1 MSTNLEIEFK
11 NMLSESEYEQLL
23 NHFSISEEQIWT
35 QKNVYFDTKAFD
47 LKRQK
52 AALRVRIK
60 NSTYELTLKTQAE
73 VGLLETNQMITKT
86 DYTTLKHDHR
96 LINGPVYEALMDLG
110 ININDLRVITDL
122 TTKRAEVDYQDGLL
136 VLDKSFYGEVID
148 FELEYEVKDYNKG
161 LNIFNELLAKHNIPT
176 RPAQNK
182 IKRATAANT
191 QL

>member
-60 NSTYELTLKTQAE
+60 NNTYELTLKTQAE

-86 DYTTLKHDHR
+86 EYTTLKHDHR

-122 TTKRAEVDYQDGLL
+122 TTKRAEVVYQDGLL

>member
-60 NSTYELTLKTQAE
+60 NNTYELTLKTQAE

-122 TTKRAEVDYQDGLL
+122 ITKRAEVDYQDGLL

-182 IKRATAANT
+182 IKRATSAKT

>member
-11 NMLSESEYEQLL
+11 NMLNESEYEQLL

-60 NSTYELTLKTQAE
+60 NNTYELTLKTQAE

-182 IKRATAANT
+182 IKRATAAKT

>member
-60 NSTYELTLKTQAE
+60 NNTYELTLKTQAE

-176 RPAQNK
+176 RRAQNK

>member
-60 NSTYELTLKTQAE
+60 NNTYELTLKTQAE

-136 VLDKSFYGEVID
+136 VLDKSFYGELID

>member
-11 NMLSESEYEQLL
+11 NMLNESEYEQLL

-60 NSTYELTLKTQAE
+60 NNTYELTLKTQAE

-110 ININDLRVITDL
+110 ININDLRAITDL

>member
-60 NSTYELTLKTQAE
+60 NNTYELTLKTQAE

>member
-60 NSTYELTLKTQAE
+60 NNTYELTLKTQAE

-161 LNIFNELLAKHNIPT
+161 LNIFNELLAKHNIPN

>member
-60 NSTYELTLKTQAE
+60 NNTYELTLKTQAE

-182 IKRATAANT
+182 IKRATAAKT

>member
-60 NSTYELTLKTQAE
+60 NNTYELTLKTQAE

-122 TTKRAEVDYQDGLL
+122 TTKRAEVNYKDGLL
-136 VLDKSFYGEVID
+136 VLDKSFYGELID

>member
-11 NMLSESEYEQLL
+11 NMLNESEYKKLL
-23 NHFSISEEQIWT
+23 KHFCISEEQIWT
-35 QKNVYFDTKAFD
+35 QKNVYFDTKSSD

-60 NSTYELTLKTQAE
+60 NNTYELTLKTQAE
-73 VGLLETNQMITKT
+73 VGLLETNQSITKV
-86 DYTTLKHDHR
+86 DYQTLKRNHC
-96 LINGPVYEALMDLG
+96 LVNGPVYKALMELG

-122 TTKRAEVDYQDGLL
+122 TTNRAEVAYQDGLL

-148 FELEYEVKDYNKG
+148 FELEYEVQDYDKG
-161 LNIFNELLAKHNIPT
+161 LNNFNQLLSQHNIPS

-182 IKRATAANT
+182 IKRATAAKT
-191 QL
+191 QQ

>member
-60 NSTYELTLKTQAE
+60 NNTYELTLKTQAE

-110 ININDLRVITDL
+110 ININDLHVITDL

-161 LNIFNELLAKHNIPT
+161 LNIFNELLAMHNIPT

-182 IKRATAANT
+182 IKRATAAKN